1 MEDAESL
8 LETSP
13 AKTIRSLPKNLS
25 VINDFIKL
33 SALTETPLQP
43 QKNDFAVNDFAKPFH
58 PSGAHRDAA
67 TGTTAL
73 GTRTAPGHLF
83 HSFCSPSFC
92 QKIPFPPFL
101 FEHFSDTR
109 I

>member
-1 MEDAESL
+1 MILSN
-8 LETSP
+8 SRRSQRRRY
-13 AKTIRSLPKNLS
+13 KTAGTDSRYR
-25 VINDFIKL
+25 
-33 SALTETPLQP
+33 P

-58 PSGAHRDAA
+58 HFGVYRDAA